1 MFAYKLNKCNICL
14 AFTDSDTKEISD
26 EQITENEPSYS
37 VEDITQKSTQI
48 AVVQCN
54 SL

>member
-26 EQITENEPSYS
+26 EQLTEDEPSYS
-37 VEDITQKSTQI
+37 VEDIMHSEK
-48 AVVQCN
+48 CPN
-54 SL
+54 SSRSV